1 MSELFNVLQQL
12 KKDFVHYDRLWEQ
25 AKDLGNDK
33 LARMVQDELIAI
45 NEMINEIEKEE
56 NDRLRREMGTRKWRD
71 FYVVE

>member
-33 LARMVQDELIAI
+33 LARMVQEELIAI

-71 FYVVE
+71 FYVVK